1 LSEAVYEAI
10 ARTLGELGVG
20 AVFGLMGE
28 ETAKLTA
35 ALADRGEVPYYSTRH
50 ESAAVSAADGY
61 ARATGGLGVCLVSRG
76 PGFTNALTALVA
88 ARKARTPLLA
98 LAADTAET
106 DDPAPRRYPKHV
118 EQSQIGAA
126 CGLRTIRLHEGAD
139 AVAELRAAARAAL
152 VGGVVLL
159 NIPTN
164 VFEESVSQQLMLD
177 EAPAHDAPI
186 PPRQPGAEDVAAI
199 ADLLSDAERPL
210 ILVGRGAVGGAGRG
224 AIVDLLDVTGALVG
238 TTVLA
243 KDAFR
248 SHPSNI
254 GIVGGFSHGLAREA
268 LADVDGVL
276 ALGASLNN
284 FTLGGGQV
292 FRTARVFQVA
302 LDAGPTALAD
312 GPARLVAADAP
323 TTARHVETELA
334 ARGVARTRAWDT
346 IRESIAAY
354 DVGDDF
360 LDLSTDDRVDPRAAM
375 CALDETLPDKRT
387 VTVDGGH
394 FSGFPSTYLSV
405 PDPSDFAFCL
415 DFSAVGLGFG
425 TALGV
430 AVAKPDYTN
439 VLVIGDGGLLMTLTE
454 LDTVSREQLPLLI
467 VVVNDAAYGAELHYL
482 TLQGMPAETS
492 LVMERDFG
500 RIAAGF
506 DIPAM
511 SVHTVEQAREAGRRA
526 RTVSGPMLI
535 DLHVNREV
543 RARWLEEL
551 FSYGR

>member
-1 LSEAVYEAI
+1 
-10 ARTLGELGVG
+10 
-20 AVFGLMGE
+20 VFGLMGE
-28 ETAKLTA
+28 ETAKLTV

-106 DDPAPRRYPKHV
+106 HDPAPRRYPKHI
-118 EQSQIGAA
+118 EQSDIAAA
-126 CGLRTIRLHEGAD
+126 CGLPSFRTTDGSH
-139 AVAELRAAARAAL
+139 AVADLLAAARVARDR
-152 VGGVVLL
+152 GVVVL
-159 NIPTN
+159 NVPTN
-164 VFEESVSQQLMLD
+164 VFD
-177 EAPAHDAPI
+177 EPAGETTAAEPEIGDAAPREPHPD
-186 PPRQPGAEDVAAI
+186 DLAAT
-199 ADLLSDAERPL
+199 ADLLTGADRPL
-210 ILVGRGAVGGAGRG
+210 ILVGRGVLGGEGRAAVS
-224 AIVDLLDVTGALVG
+224 DLLDLTGALVG

-254 GIVGGFSHGLAREA
+254 GIVGGFSHGLARDAIAE
-268 LADVDGVL
+268 VDAVL

-284 FTLGGGQV
+284 FTLGGGHF
-292 FRTARVFQVA
+292 FRTATIFQVA
-302 LDAGPTALAD
+302 LDNGPTALPD
-312 GPARLVAADAP
+312 GPDRLIEADAP
-323 TTARHVETELA
+323 TTARRLA
-334 ARGVARTRAWDT
+334 AALAAQRASPAADWDATRAA
-346 IRESIAAY
+346 IAAY
-354 DVGDDF
+354 DA
-360 LDLSTDDRVDPRAAM
+360 STDFDEQSADGRVDPRAAM
-375 CALDETLPDKRT
+375 CALDETLPRRRT

-394 FSGFPSTYLSV
+394 FSGFPSTYLTV
-405 PDPSDFAFCL
+405 PDPSDFTFCL
-415 DFSAVGLGFG
+415 DFSAVGIGFG

-430 AVAKPDYTN
+430 ALAKPGYTN

-454 LDTVSREQLPLLI
+454 LDTASRERLPLLI
-467 VVVNDAAYGAELHYL
+467 VVVNDGAYGAELHYL
-482 TLQGMPAETS
+482 ALHGMPTEAS
-492 LVMERDFG
+492 LVMERDFA
-500 RIAAGF
+500 RIAAAF

-511 SVHTVEQAREAGRRA
+511 SVRTVEQAREAGRRA
-526 RTVSGPMLI
+526 REVTGPMLI